1 MHSPILQRR
10 SRIRPRIDNGIDE
23 VLVDS
28 LASTAKRKYSLESE
42 IGPRFVAL
50 ERVIIFDG
58 NDRRSPVYETKAP
71 PDGAPPF
78 ISKLTNKALAL
89 IPGRLATTTGG
100 HVRRFT
106 SSFGDYEIVVEPGEV
121 NRPGFF
127 GGRLV

>member
-1 MHSPILQRR
+1 MRPDAHPSSPILQRR

-89 IPGRLATTTGG
+89 TN
-100 HVRRFT
+100 VRGPVKQVLEIAN
-106 SSFGDYEIVVEPGEV
+106 FGKLFRIT
-121 NRPGFF
+121 
-127 GGRLV
+127 